1 MDSLRLIARSLSR
14 KDVFLIVVLNLDVKF
29 CHLSW
34 TATLK
39 TRLPHKSN
47 TALIC
52 IALSSFSV
60 LNGCPFHICLSVFVK
75 LGDVAFVTIDRHKNG
90 GVEGLFT
97 QKYCSYWIKDPCYW
111 NSNERTVTEA
121 CLFFF
126 LVWLLLPSKFLII
139 SMTGCF
145 CHDYKGFPFTPYV
158 LSVVKVLA
166 HLRHLYLKN
175 PRFWAISSLKLVLL
189 KFTQRVGRRILLNLW
204 RRWDLSFRGSEVQ
217 VVYSTRNTM
226 ITSSKHFSVFF

>member
-1 MDSLRLIARSLSR
+1 MEGW
-14 KDVFLIVVLNLDVKF
+14 KDFL
-29 CHLSW
+29 
-34 TATLK
+34 
-39 TRLPHKSN
+39 
-47 TALIC
+47 
-52 IALSSFSV
+52 
-60 LNGCPFHICLSVFVK
+60 
-75 LGDVAFVTIDRHKNG
+75 HKNI
-90 GVEGLFT
+90 VLIEL
-97 QKYCSYWIKDPCYW
+97 
-111 NSNERTVTEA
+111 RTHAIGILMREPWLKPVY
-121 CLFFF
+121 FFF
-126 LVWLLLPSKFLII
+126 LVWLLSPSKFLII
-139 SMTGCF
+139 STTGCF